1 MECVRVTTRSDAPE
15 QPRSE
20 RTSALSML
28 ATFVVVAAVVPGASV
43 LVITLVV
50 RAAAAGWGPVLGGA
64 ALAAAWP
71 LVARAWQEIEGRPP
85 RRLWRLPGWVWLGV
99 AGTLLCALLFA

>member
-1 MECVRVTTRSDAPE
+1 MTTRSDAPE

-28 ATFVVVAAVVPGASV
+28 ATFVVAAVVPGASV
-43 LVITLVV
+43 LVIALVV
-50 RAAAAGWGPVLGGA
+50 RAVAAGWGPLLGGA
-64 ALAAAWP
+64 ALAATWP

-99 AGTLLCALLFA
+99 AGTLLCLLLFA